1 MTTLNKKLSRLR
13 RAKRGRK
20 KVQELHLRNP
30 DLVRINVIKST
41 KHISAQVIK
50 MDPLKGTSFVL
61 ACVSTQQESI
71 KSQCKYTGNVSAAAI
86 VGKALAE
93 KAKEL
98 GVIKIAF
105 DRAGYKY
112 HGRIKALADAARES
126 GLDF

>member
-1 MTTLNKKLSRLR
+1 MATLNKKLSRLR

-30 DLVRINVIKST
+30 DLVRINVIKSS

-50 MDPLKGTSFVL
+50 MDPLKGTSVVL
-61 ACVSTQQESI
+61 ICVSTQQDNI
-71 KSQCKYTGNVSAAAI
+71 KSQCKFTGNTSAAAV

-98 GVIKIAF
+98 GVVKFAF
-105 DRAGYKY
+105 DRAGFKY
-112 HGRIKALADAARES
+112 HGRIKALADAAREG